1 MLKFCGNTVVLFH
14 KILQCVTGEMLHL
27 MLHFTHAL
35 LHAEHILLDAEQ
47 LLVDRL
53 ITVDVLM
60 LLKIAERLAFCECHD
75 AGIRLKLADDHTQK
89 CRLTGAVD
97 TDDSGLFVVLD
108 MEGCLCYDAFSSECL
123 ADILT

>member
-1 MLKFCGNTVVLFH
+1 MRCLCGAH
-14 KILQCVTGEMLHL
+14 P
-27 MLHFTHAL
+27 
-35 LHAEHILLDAEQ
+35 LDAEQ

-75 AGIRLKLADDHTQK
+75 AGIRPKLADDHTQK

-108 MEGCLCYDAFSSECL
+108 MKDAL
-123 ADILT
+123 